1 MSLEGDDGAS
11 RLWQAHPEWVNEV
24 WFSEMGPRDVDTD
37 VDVKDMKPRD
47 ASH

>member
-24 WFSEMGPRDVDTD
+24 WFAEMGPRDVDND
-37 VDVKDMKPRD
+37 VDVKEMKPRD
-47 ASH
+47 VS